1 MKTFLIIFTLAFTTL
16 VIWSFIGMK
25 SVNKDD
31 YISPI
36 TLDISKPLDVTINVD
51 FIKGLNPAN
60 GQ

>member
-1 MKTFLIIFTLAFTTL
+1 MKTFLLIFTLSLSTL
-16 VIWSFIGMK
+16 AIWSLIGMK